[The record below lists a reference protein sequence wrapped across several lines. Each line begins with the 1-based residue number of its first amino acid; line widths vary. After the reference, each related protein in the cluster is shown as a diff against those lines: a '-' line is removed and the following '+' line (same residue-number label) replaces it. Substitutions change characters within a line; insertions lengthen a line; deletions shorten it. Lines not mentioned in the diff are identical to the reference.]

1 MIGAISARALS
12 DLLMLLTSGLPG
24 VISASIRLARFLLK
38 VLDDLLVLVHGPGE
52 EPHEDEALGLD
63 DLLNRAGGSCC
74 IGQSWESGGGRRP
87 C

>member
-38 VLDDLLVLVHGPGE
+38 VLDDPGE